1 MHNNNAKNYEE
12 HLENYSYELNKY
24 NTKLKE
30 ISSVIQNAT
39 GESIS
44 DLAGLKSKLSELIL
58 VDHEFVEQIEET
70 PEPLGYKKF
79 FAYKE
84 FLYLFAYD
92 DEYNIDYNALYR
104 YDCDTRTWTALKIDF
119 NVQTEVIQ
127 HEEEIYLSSYFDNNE
142 RCIARYNLETGDVT
156 VIQRNTNVSWEC
168 GLYYNDKLYYFEKQ
182 VSNTNGLFNI
192 STFDVNTK
200 TFNFNI
206 SSNKGPYKF
215 DTYAGYKYV
224 YTESKYKLFIL
235 VGENMLLIY
244 DVVTGTFQNINVGNF
259 VKTKQIRNYSAV
271 DGSAISMC
279 SIKENWLFFPRY
291 KKPPIFYN
299 YVTKEVHT
307 GLDKKIWANESQ
319 ASFFYKNTI
328 IIGGESGDYGRRNNQ
343 LIRYYPKLNFL

>member
-142 RCIARYNLETGDVT
+142 YCIARYNLETGDVT

-168 GLYYNDKLYYFEKQ
+168 GLYYNDKLYYFEKK

-192 STFDVNTK
+192 STFDVNTR

-206 SSNKGPYKF
+206 SSNKGPY
-215 DTYAGYKYV
+215 TAGNNESYI
-224 YTESKYKLFIL
+224 YTEYENKLFAL
-235 VGENMLLIY
+235 VGKNRLIVY
-244 DVVTGTFQNINVGNF
+244 DAITNTFQDIDVSGVIN
-259 VKTKQIRNYSAV
+259 TKYYYSGGAKE
-271 DGSAISMC
+271 GSAISMC

-307 GLDKKIWANESQ
+307 GLDKKIWDNASQ
-319 ASFFYKNTI
+319 ESFFYKNTI